1 MTEDPVRLCDRTPL
15 DGFASPRVVG
25 TPADRAEVAEA
36 LADLGVDAVEIGR
49 PGLRPDDAEL
59 AERLRELRGPVLVA
73 SSSADR
79 AELVRC
85 GDVARR
91 LASGRLN
98 ICVALRERSDSRQ
111 IERLVRVALG
121 YTWDVQLTLLDAT
134 LAPRASVLEAL
145 AAAAGA
151 GARTLTLVDRGW
163 ALPRDVDTHVG
174 EVGAALEGRPARVA
188 VRCSNRLGLAL
199 ANALAALAA
208 GARQVETC
216 VNGFGPAL
224 GVTPLEELVAVAAL
238 PGHAWTL
245 ARPIA
250 TADLRRV
257 SQLVAA
263 RTGLPVPP
271 NKPIVGSNAL
281 VEGASGT
288 RDTDAR
294 RVLGW
299 AANEADNGL
308 ATRSPRATDH
318 PAGGEPCSRPAFER
332 RLAELGVVL
341 APPARDAAFAR
352 YAQLASF
359 SDRVSDADLRAILSR
374 VAHAD

>member
-1 MTEDPVRLCDRTPL
+1 MTADPVRLCDRTPV

-79 AELVRC
+79 AELVCC
-85 GDVARR
+85 GDGVRR
-91 LASGRLN
+91 LASSRLN
-98 ICVALRERSDSRQ
+98 VCIALRDQSDSRQ
-111 IERLVRVALG
+111 LERLIRVALG

-134 LAPRASVLEAL
+134 LAPRASVVEAL

-151 GARTLTLVDRGW
+151 GARTLALVDRGW
-163 ALPRDVDTHVG
+163 ALPRDVDTLVR
-174 EVGAALEGRPARVA
+174 EVRAALDGRQVRVA

-208 GARQVETC
+208 GAQQVETC
-216 VNGFGPAL
+216 VNGIGPAL
-224 GVTPLEELVAVAAL
+224 GVTPIEELVAVAAL
-238 PGHAWTL
+238 PGHDWKL

-281 VEGASGT
+281 VDGASAT
-288 RDTDAR
+288 RDTDAWR
-294 RVLGW
+294 GLGW
-299 AANEADNGL
+299 TANGAEDGPT
-308 ATRSPRATDH
+308 TRPPRATDH
-318 PAGGEPCSRPAFER
+318 PAEGEARSRPAFER
-332 RLAELGVVL
+332 RLAELGVIL